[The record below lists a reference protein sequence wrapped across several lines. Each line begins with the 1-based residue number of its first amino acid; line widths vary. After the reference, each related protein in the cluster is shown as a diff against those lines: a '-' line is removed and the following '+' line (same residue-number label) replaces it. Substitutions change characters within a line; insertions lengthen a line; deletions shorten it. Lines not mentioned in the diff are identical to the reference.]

1 MRSLEPSFLSDLH
14 SGILAP
20 LAEKVRSDSSLCL
33 ELRGSRINVYYR
45 GANLMEVKELANG
58 YSAKFDKEYFKNAK
72 ATPLPERVPL
82 EDDDIAQWLSAWP
95 HLKQAIDRY
104 LTVIKSNHE
113 REFQQLIV
121 RENNFGRVSRPA
133 NGDIQ
138 YAKRSIA
145 RSTDYFVCDIEYE
158 YAIPA
163 GNRRF
168 DLVAAHWP
176 SNRHVRKDAHDRRLV
191 LVEMKYGD
199 AALAGDAGLHEHIK
213 DANAFLSEPGR
224 VNDLETDMVRV
235 FNQKRR
241 LGLVDCGKDL
251 AGFSDEQPMLL
262 LVLANHDPGSTKLR
276 DVLTDLPASPNAD
289 LRLATA
295 SFFGYGLYD
304 QGVHTIDAALRRLGD
319 YVYEDLPGDAAPA

>member
-1 MRSLEPSFLSDLH
+1 MPQ
-14 SGILAP
+14 
-20 LAEKVRSDSSLCL
+20 
-33 ELRGSRINVYYR
+33 N
-45 GANLMEVKELANG
+45 
-58 YSAKFDKEYFKNAK
+58 
-72 ATPLPERVPL
+72 
-82 EDDDIAQWLSAWP
+82 DIAEWLSAWP

-104 LTVIKSNHE
+104 LTETKSNHE

-121 RENNFGRVSRPA
+121 RENNFGRVHRPA

-138 YAKRSIA
+138 YAKGSIA

-176 SNRHVRKDAHDRRLV
+176 SNRHVRKDACNRRLV

-199 AALAGDAGLHEHIK
+199 AALVGHAGLHEHIK
-213 DANAFLSEPGR
+213 DANAFLSGSGR
-224 VNDLETDMVRV
+224 VSDLKTDMLRV

-241 LGLVDCGKDL
+241 LGLMDCGKDL
-251 AGFSDEQPMLL
+251 AGFSNEQPMLL
-262 LVLANHDPGSTKLR
+262 LVLANHDPGSKILR

-289 LRLATA
+289 LRLATV

-304 QGVHTIDAALRRLGD
+304 QGVHTIDTALRRLGD
-319 YVYEDLPGDAAPA
+319 YIYKDLPSAAAPA